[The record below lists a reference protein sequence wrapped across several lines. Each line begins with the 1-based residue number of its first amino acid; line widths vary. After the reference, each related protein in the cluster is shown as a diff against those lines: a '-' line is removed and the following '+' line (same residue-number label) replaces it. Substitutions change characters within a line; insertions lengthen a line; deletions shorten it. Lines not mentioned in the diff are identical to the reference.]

1 MASAI
6 HQLLR
11 DESGLT
17 LVEML
22 IVMLIVT
29 ILATIAIPA
38 FGDQAS
44 KARDARAKE
53 TAHNADIALET
64 CRLSTLFGTYDSCDA
79 DALRAVDP
87 TLPPNPKLKVNG
99 LGPTTFTI
107 VVQSEPSSQ
116 KFKIKLNAKGV
127 LSFPC
132 TKKNARRL
140 PGERGLGRLILKR
153 RVRRRYDVF
162 I

>member
-1 MASAI
+1 VASAI

-29 ILATIAIPA
+29 IMATIAIPA

-64 CRLSTLFGTYDSCDA
+64 CRLSTLFGTYDTCDA
-79 DALRAVDP
+79 DALRAIDP
-87 TLPPNPKLKVNG
+87 TLPAKPTLKVNG

-116 KFKIKLNAKGV
+116 KFKIRLNAKGV

-132 TKKNARRL
+132 TKKN
-140 PGERGLGRLILKR
+140 LGGCPASG
-153 RVRRRYDVF
+153 DWGG
-162 I
+162 

>member
-1 MASAI
+1 MVSAT

-53 TAHNADIALET
+53 TAHNADVALET
-64 CRLSTLFGTYDSCDA
+64 CRLSTLFGTYDICNA

-87 TLPPNPKLKVNG
+87 TLPPNPTLKVNG

-132 TKKNARRL
+132 THKGAGGC
-140 PGERGLGRLILKR
+140 PASGDWGG
-153 RVRRRYDVF
+153 
-162 I
+162 